1 VPVEVERKFVA
12 ANPRPADQLGRGV
25 RMRQGYLAEDGDV
38 TLRVRISDA
47 GSWLTVKAGSG
58 LARTE
63 VEVTIDDE
71 AAEELWPHTNG
82 RQLEK
87 TRYRVELP
95 ESGLV
100 AEVDLFEGELDG
112 LCLVEV
118 EFDSVDAANGFD
130 PPQWFGREVTGQPG
144 WSNADLAR
152 SGRPPS

>member
-1 VPVEVERKFVA
+1 
-12 ANPRPADQLGRGV
+12 
-25 RMRQGYLAEDGDV
+25 MRQGYLAEDGDV